1 MECSFSKRKNISS
14 LEEKSFGSTIQNDE
28 EIEVDVN
35 YQIQA
40 GWLKWRR
47 VSGILC
53 VIEKY
58 RLSWNENF
66 IEQLQDW

>member
-40 GWLKWRR
+40 GWLK
-47 VSGILC
+47 
-53 VIEKY
+53 
-58 RLSWNENF
+58 
-66 IEQLQDW
+66 